1 MKDGVDSAPFFSSYG
16 NFFLDRDLF
25 CAKIVLIV
33 TLKFLRELFGGMMDK
48 PLQEFKKIGHLIH
61 LMVEREAKKRGL
73 EFSAGPQGQVLGF
86 LSHREKEGKVTLI
99 RDVEQELHIS
109 KSVASSLIKRM
120 EKNGFIYL
128 EASPTDK
135 RAKYVYLTDSVK
147 DKLNDMKQFFEEVD
161 QDMMAGVSEEELAIF
176 FKVMHQFYENMKK
189 RSEE

>member
-1 MKDGVDSAPFFSSYG
+1 
-16 NFFLDRDLF
+16 
-25 CAKIVLIV
+25 
-33 TLKFLRELFGGMMDK
+33 MDK
-48 PLQEFKKIGHLIH
+48 PLLEFKKIGHLIH

-73 EFSAGPQGQVLGF
+73 EFSAGPQGQVLSF

-109 KSVASSLIKRM
+109 KSVTSNLIKRM

-128 EASPTDK
+128 EPSPTDK

-161 QDMMAGVSEEELAIF
+161 QKMMAGVSEEELAIF
-176 FKVMHQFYENMKK
+176 FRVMHQFYENMKK

>member
-1 MKDGVDSAPFFSSYG
+1 M
-16 NFFLDRDLF
+16 
-25 CAKIVLIV
+25 
-33 TLKFLRELFGGMMDK
+33 EK

-73 EFSAGPQGQVLGF
+73 EFSAGPQGQVLIF

-99 RDVEQELHIS
+99 RDVEQELHIT
-109 KSVASSLIKRM
+109 KSVTSNLIKRM

-128 EASPTDK
+128 EPSPTDK

-147 DKLNDMKQFFEEVD
+147 ANLNDMKQFFEEVERSLV
-161 QDMMAGVSEEELAIF
+161 AGVSEDELAIF
-176 FKVMHQFYENMKK
+176 FKVMQQFYENMKK

>member
-1 MKDGVDSAPFFSSYG
+1 
-16 NFFLDRDLF
+16 
-25 CAKIVLIV
+25 
-33 TLKFLRELFGGMMDK
+33 MDK

-61 LMVEREAKKRGL
+61 LMVEREAKKQGL
-73 EFSAGPQGQVLGF
+73 EFSAGPQGQVLSF

-99 RDVEQELHIS
+99 RDVEQELHIA
-109 KSVASSLIKRM
+109 KSVTSNLIKRM

-128 EASPTDK
+128 KASPTDK

-147 DKLNDMKQFFEEVD
+147 DKLD
-161 QDMMAGVSEEELAIF
+161 QKMMAGVSEEELAIF

>member
-1 MKDGVDSAPFFSSYG
+1 
-16 NFFLDRDLF
+16 
-25 CAKIVLIV
+25 
-33 TLKFLRELFGGMMDK
+33 MDK

-73 EFSAGPQGQVLGF
+73 EFIAGPQGQVLIF

-109 KSVASSLIKRM
+109 KSVTSNLIKRM

-128 EASPTDK
+128 DPSPTDK
-135 RAKYVYLTDSVK
+135 RAKFVCLADSVK
-147 DKLNDMKQFFEEVD
+147 ANLKDMKLFFEEVD
-161 QDMMAGVSEEELAIF
+161 QSLVAGVSEGELTIF
-176 FKVMHQFYENMKK
+176 FKVMQQFYENMKK